1 MYKLLLAWRYLR
13 TRYIA
18 LASIISVTLG
28 VGTLIVVNS
37 VMAGFANE
45 MHIRLHSILADIV
58 FEAHG
63 MDGFNDPQYHIAEI
77 KRIVGDDLKGIT
89 AAVHVP
95 AMVNVPVRGQWI
107 TRQVSLVGV
116 DEETYA
122 DVSDFRE
129 YLVHP
134 ENRKKLSFRLHE
146 TNYDADGQ
154 RGMPP
159 AGWNYRRMKA
169 QYEKE
174 IALEQER
181 IRHAQQR
188 LPHAIQSPAAPPKDS
203 QQLPPNQLPTLKP
216 PVMLEEKSCDDTA
229 PETAVQTVPAPEYP
243 SERAAAGSAAPEN
256 NVAPP
261 PDPFASQAATHPGE
275 VFDAGKEQF
284 TGVILGIAIGS
295 VRQRDAKG
303 NVVDYYMC
311 RPGDDVRI
319 TFPSAG
325 QPPKAMSDM
334 FTVVDFYESKMSEYD
349 SSFAFMPIKRL
360 QEMRGM
366 IDPATGREAVTTI
379 QMRLKPGADLN
390 AIRDKLRERFPAEA
404 FPYRIQTWKDMQG
417 PLLAAVQME
426 TTLLNLLLFLII
438 AVAGFG
444 ILATFFMI
452 VVEKTKDIGI
462 LKALGAPSRG
472 VMSIFISYGFSLG
485 LVGATVGMIGGVL
498 FVVFINDI
506 AKVIEIIT
514 GHEVFDPTI
523 YYFSKIPTILQTQT
537 IVGVMVGAVAIA
549 VMASVLPA
557 IRAARLHPVQA
568 LRYE

>member
-63 MDGFNDPQYHIAEI
+63 MDGFNDPQWHVEEI
-77 KRIVGDDLKGIT
+77 RKIVGADLKGIT
-89 AAVHVP
+89 YAVHVP

-116 DEETYA
+116 DEATYA

-134 ENRKKLSFRLHE
+134 ENRQKLSFRLHE
-146 TNYDADGQ
+146 SDYDKDGK

-159 AGWNYRRMKA
+159 SGWNYRRLKA
-169 QYEKE
+169 QYERE
-174 IALEQER
+174 MAMEQEQLR
-181 IRHAQQR
+181 RSQEVPR
-188 LPHAIQSPAAPPKDS
+188 AIQPQDLKPKDS
-203 QQLPPNQLPTLKP
+203 QQLQPGQLPTLKP
-216 PVMLEEKSCDDTA
+216 PMMPEEKSA
-229 PETAVQTVPAPEYP
+229 ENLPPETATAQADPVAPTTAPQTT
-243 SERAAAGSAAPEN
+243 
-256 NVAPP
+256 VAPP
-261 PDPFASQAATHPGE
+261 PDPFASQASTHPADA
-275 VFDAGKEQF
+275 FDPAKEQF

-295 VRQRDAKG
+295 VRQRDVKG

-390 AIRDKLRERFPAEA
+390 AIRDRLRERFPAEA

-498 FVVFINDI
+498 FVIYINHI
-506 AKVIEIIT
+506 AKLIEYIT

-537 IVGVMVGAVAIA
+537 IIGVMFGAVAIA
-549 VMASVLPA
+549 VLASVLPA
-557 IRAARLHPVQA
+557 LRAARLHPVQA

>member
-63 MDGFNDPQYHIAEI
+63 MDGFNDPQWHVEEI
-77 KRIVGDDLKGIT
+77 KKIVGDDLKGIT
-89 AAVHVP
+89 YAVHVP

-116 DEETYA
+116 DENTYA

-129 YLVHP
+129 YLIHP
-134 ENRKKLSFRLHE
+134 ENRRKLSFRLQE
-146 TNYDADGQ
+146 TGYGDDAHA
-154 RGMPP
+154 MPP

-169 QYEKE
+169 KYDREV
-174 IALEQER
+174 ALEQEQLR
-181 IRHAQQR
+181 
-188 LPHAIQSPAAPPKDS
+188 KS
-203 QQLPPNQLPTLKP
+203 QQVPNAILPQGAEKKPFELPALKP
-216 PVMLEEKSCDDTA
+216 PVMPEESAADENA
-229 PETAVQTVPAPEYP
+229 PEPATPSPDPAATAE
-243 SERAAAGSAAPEN
+243 
-256 NVAPP
+256 VAPP
-261 PDPFASQAATHPGE
+261 PADPFINSAASHAAEAFDPGK
-275 VFDAGKEQF
+275 DQF

-295 VRQRDAKG
+295 VRQRDSEGK
-303 NVVDYYMC
+303 VVDYYLC

-325 QPPKAMSDM
+325 TPPKAMSDM

-349 SSFAFMPIKRL
+349 SSFAFMPLRRL

-379 QMRLKPGADLN
+379 QMRMKPGADLN
-390 AIRDKLRERFPAEA
+390 AIRDRLQARFPAEQ

-426 TTLLNLLLFLII
+426 TTLLNILLFLII

-485 LVGATVGMIGGVL
+485 VVGASVGVVGGLL
-498 FVVFINDI
+498 FVFNINRI
-506 AKVIEIIT
+506 AHWIELIT
-514 GHEVFDPTI
+514 GQEVFDPTI
-523 YYFSKIPTILQTQT
+523 YYFSKIPTIVHPSTV
-537 IVGVMVGAVAIA
+537 VGVMIGAVLIA
-549 VMASVLPA
+549 VLASVLPA
-557 IRAARLHPVQA
+557 IRAARLQPVQA

>member
-37 VMAGFANE
+37 VMAGFAHE

-63 MDGFNDPQYHIAEI
+63 MDGFQDPQWHMDEI
-77 KRIVGDDLKGIT
+77 RKIVGDDLKGIT
-89 AAVHVP
+89 CAVHVP
-95 AMVNVPVRGQWI
+95 AMVNVPVRGQWM

-116 DEETYA
+116 DEKTYA

-129 YLVHP
+129 YLLHP
-134 ENRKKLSFRLHE
+134 ENRRQLSFRLHD
-146 TNYDADGQ
+146 TGYGDANHP
-154 RGMPP
+154 MPP
-159 AGWNYRRMKA
+159 AGWPYRRTKI
-169 QYEKE
+169 QYERE
-174 IALEQER
+174 MAAEQELLR
-181 IRHAQQR
+181 QSQQVPR
-188 LPHAIQSPAAPPKDS
+188 AILPQETAPPNN
-203 QQLPPNQLPTLKP
+203 PPPAPVPNQPGQGFELPELKP
-216 PVMLEEKSCDDTA
+216 PQAIDGETTNA
-229 PETAVQTVPAPEYP
+229 PPAPTAVAGPGDLTSPPA
-243 SERAAAGSAAPEN
+243 
-256 NVAPP
+256 
-261 PDPFASQAATHPGE
+261 DPFASQQATAPANS
-275 VFDAGKEQF
+275 FDPAKEQF

-295 VRQRDAKG
+295 VRQRDAEGK
-303 NVVDYYMC
+303 VVDYYLC

-334 FTVVDFYESKMSEYD
+334 FTVTDFYESKMSEYD
-349 SSFAFMPIKRL
+349 SSFAFIPLRRL

-366 IDPATGREAVTTI
+366 IDPSTGMEAVTTI

-390 AIRDKLRERFPAEA
+390 AIRDRLRERFPAEQ
-404 FPYRIQTWKDMQG
+404 FPYRIQTWRDMQG

-426 TTLLNLLLFLII
+426 TMLLNILLFLII

-472 VMSIFISYGFSLG
+472 VMSIFLSYGFSLG
-485 LVGATVGMIGGVL
+485 LVGATVGMIGGLL
-498 FVVFINDI
+498 FVIYINDI
-506 AKVIEIIT
+506 AKLIEIVT
-514 GHEVFDPTI
+514 GQEVFDPTI
-523 YYFSKIPTILQTQT
+523 YYFSRIPTIIDAQTV
-537 IVGVMVGAVAIA
+537 VGVMIGAVLIA
-549 VMASVLPA
+549 VLASVLPA

>member
-37 VMAGFANE
+37 VMAGFAHE

-63 MDGFNDPQYHIAEI
+63 MDGFSNPQWHVDEI
-77 KRIVGDDLKGIT
+77 RKVVGDDLKGIT
-89 AAVHVP
+89 YAVHVP
-95 AMVNVPVRGQWI
+95 AMVNVPVRGQWV
-107 TRQVSLVGV
+107 TRQISLVGV
-116 DEETYA
+116 DEKTYA

-129 YLVHP
+129 YLLHP
-134 ENRKKLSFRLHE
+134 GNREKLSFTLRESGYGDDQH
-146 TNYDADGQ
+146 A
-154 RGMPP
+154 MPP
-159 AGWNYRRMKA
+159 AGWAYRRLKVQYEREMQSEQEQLLKA
-169 QYEKE
+169 QQVPTAMTPIEGDAAKNE
-174 IALEQER
+174 TK
-181 IRHAQQR
+181 
-188 LPHAIQSPAAPPKDS
+188 PAAVAGTNPP
-203 QQLPPNQLPTLKP
+203 
-216 PVMLEEKSCDDTA
+216 A
-229 PETAVQTVPAPEYP
+229 
-243 SERAAAGSAAPEN
+243 
-256 NVAPP
+256 
-261 PDPFASQAATHPGE
+261 DPFASKQSTLP
-275 VFDAGKEQF
+275 VDTFDPAKDQF
-284 TGVILGIAIGS
+284 SGVIMGIAIGS
-295 VRQRDAKG
+295 ARQRDSEGK
-303 NVVDYYMC
+303 VIDYFLC

-349 SSFAFMPIKRL
+349 STFAFIPLRRL

-366 IDPATGREAVTTI
+366 IDPSTGTEAVTTI

-390 AIRDKLRERFPAEA
+390 AVRDKLRARFPADQYP
-404 FPYRIQTWKDMQG
+404 FRIQTWRDMQG

-485 LVGATVGMIGGVL
+485 LVGSGVGMIGGLL
-498 FVVFINDI
+498 FVIYINDI
-506 AKVIEIIT
+506 AKLIEVIT
-514 GHEVFDPTI
+514 GQEVFDPTI
-523 YYFSKIPTILQTQT
+523 YYFSEIPTIINPSTV
-537 IVGVMVGAVAIA
+537 VGVMIGATLIA
-549 VMASVLPA
+549 VLASVLPA

>member
-37 VMAGFANE
+37 VMAGFAHE

-63 MDGFNDPQYHIAEI
+63 MDGFADPQWHEEEI
-77 KRIVGDDLKGIT
+77 RKIVGDDLVGIT
-89 AAVHVP
+89 RAVHVP

-107 TRQVSLVGV
+107 TRHVTLVGV
-116 DEETYA
+116 DEKTYA

-129 YLVHP
+129 YLLHP
-134 ENRKKLSFRLHE
+134 ENRRQLTFRLHE
-146 TNYDADGQ
+146 TGYGDKQ
-154 RGMPP
+154 HQLPP
-159 AGWNYRRMKA
+159 SGWPYRRMKI
-169 QYEKE
+169 QYERE
-174 IALEQER
+174 IAAEQEELR
-181 IRHAQQR
+181 RSQEVPRAI
-188 LPHAIQSPAAPPKDS
+188 LPQDVESDAPPSAPQPPVASDQGFELPELKPPQALDGETTNPSPAAVAGPNDS
-203 QQLPPNQLPTLKP
+203 GSLP
-216 PVMLEEKSCDDTA
+216 A
-229 PETAVQTVPAPEYP
+229 
-243 SERAAAGSAAPEN
+243 
-256 NVAPP
+256 
-261 PDPFASQAATHPGE
+261 DPFASQQATQAS
-275 VFDAGKEQF
+275 FDPAKEQF

-295 VRQRDAKG
+295 VRQRDGEG
-303 NVVDYYMC
+303 NVVDYYLC

-349 SSFAFMPIKRL
+349 SSFAFIPLRRL

-366 IDPATGREAVTTI
+366 IDPATGLESVTTI
-379 QMRLKPGADLN
+379 QMRLRPGADLN
-390 AIRDKLRERFPAEA
+390 AIRDRLRERFPAEH
-404 FPYRIQTWKDMQG
+404 FPYRIQTWRDMQG

-426 TTLLNLLLFLII
+426 TMLLNILLFLII

-462 LKALGAPSRG
+462 LKALGAPSQG
-472 VMSIFISYGFSLG
+472 VMSIFLSYGFSLG
-485 LVGATVGMIGGVL
+485 LVGATVGLIGGLL
-498 FVVFINDI
+498 FVIYINDI
-506 AKVIEIIT
+506 ARLIEIIT
-514 GHEVFDPTI
+514 GQEVFDPTI
-523 YYFSKIPTILQTQT
+523 YYFSRIPTIIEPQTV
-537 IVGVMVGAVAIA
+537 IGVMVGAVLIA
-549 VMASVLPA
+549 VLASVLPA
-557 IRAARLHPVQA
+557 LRAARLHPVQA

>member
-63 MDGFNDPQYHIAEI
+63 MDGFNDPQWHVAEI
-77 KRIVGDDLKGIT
+77 KKIVGDDLKGIT
-89 AAVHVP
+89 YAVHVP

-116 DEETYA
+116 DENTYA

-129 YLVHP
+129 YLIHP
-134 ENRKKLSFRLHE
+134 ENRRKLSFRLQEDGYGDE
-146 TNYDADGQ
+146 THA
-154 RGMPP
+154 MPP

-169 QYEKE
+169 KYERE
-174 IALEQER
+174 VALEQEQLR
-181 IRHAQQR
+181 KSSHVPNAILPQDNQQKPFE
-188 LPHAIQSPAAPPKDS
+188 LPE
-203 QQLPPNQLPTLKP
+203 LKP
-216 PVMLEEKSCDDTA
+216 PVMPAEVAAEKPEPATPSPNPAATA
-229 PETAVQTVPAPEYP
+229 EVAP
-243 SERAAAGSAAPEN
+243 
-256 NVAPP
+256 PP
-261 PDPFASQAATHPGE
+261 PDPFGQNASTHPAE
-275 VFDAGKEQF
+275 AFDPGKDQF

-295 VRQRDAKG
+295 VRQRDTEGK
-303 NVVDYYMC
+303 VVDYYLC

-349 SSFAFMPIKRL
+349 SSFAFMPLRRL

-379 QMRLKPGADLN
+379 QMRMKPGADLN
-390 AIRDKLRERFPAEA
+390 AIRDKLRARFPAEQ

-426 TTLLNLLLFLII
+426 TTLLNILLFLII

-472 VMSIFISYGFSLG
+472 VMSIFLSYGFSLG
-485 LVGATVGMIGGVL
+485 VVGASVGVVGGLL
-498 FVVFINDI
+498 FVFNINGI
-506 AKVIEIIT
+506 AHLIEIIT
-514 GHEVFDPTI
+514 GQEVFDPTI
-523 YYFSKIPTILQTQT
+523 YYFSKIPTIVHPTT
-537 IVGVMVGAVAIA
+537 VVGVMIGAVLIA
-549 VMASVLPA
+549 VLASVLPA
-557 IRAARLHPVQA
+557 IRAARLQPVQA

>member
-37 VMAGFANE
+37 VMAGFAHE
-45 MHIRLHSILADIV
+45 MHIRLHSILADIC

-63 MDGFNDPQYHIAEI
+63 MDGFSNPQWHVEEI
-77 KRIVGDDLKGIT
+77 KKIVGPDLKGIT
-89 AAVHVP
+89 YAVHVP
-95 AMVNVPVRGQWI
+95 AMVNVPVRGQWV
-107 TRQVSLVGV
+107 TRQISLVGV
-116 DEETYA
+116 DENTYA

-129 YLVHP
+129 YLLHP
-134 ENRKKLSFRLHE
+134 GNREKLAFTLREAGYGDEKHP
-146 TNYDADGQ
+146 
-154 RGMPP
+154 MPP
-159 AGWNYRRMKA
+159 AGWAYRRMKV
-169 QYEKE
+169 QYERE
-174 IALEQER
+174 MQAEQEAL
-181 IRHAQQR
+181 IKSQQVPR
-188 LPHAIQSPAAPPKDS
+188 AMQPQDAADAKKGATTTTAEAAPP
-203 QQLPPNQLPTLKP
+203 
-216 PVMLEEKSCDDTA
+216 A
-229 PETAVQTVPAPEYP
+229 
-243 SERAAAGSAAPEN
+243 
-256 NVAPP
+256 
-261 PDPFASQAATHPGE
+261 DPFASQQAAAPSDT
-275 VFDAGKEQF
+275 FDPAKDQF
-284 TGVILGIAIGS
+284 AGVIMGIAIGS
-295 VRQRDAKG
+295 SRQRDSEGK
-303 NVVDYYMC
+303 VIDYFLC

-349 SSFAFMPIKRL
+349 SSFAFIPLRRL

-366 IDPATGREAVTTI
+366 IDPSTGVEAVTTI

-390 AIRDKLRERFPAEA
+390 AVRDKLRARFPAEQ
-404 FPYRIQTWKDMQG
+404 FPFRIQTWRDMQG

-426 TTLLNLLLFLII
+426 TTLLNILLFLII

-472 VMSIFISYGFSLG
+472 VMSIFLSYGFSLG
-485 LVGATVGMIGGVL
+485 LVGSGVGMIGGLL
-498 FVVFINDI
+498 FVIYINNI
-506 AKVIEIIT
+506 AKGIEWVT

-523 YYFSKIPTILQTQT
+523 YYFSEIPTIINPSTV
-537 IVGVMVGAVAIA
+537 VGVMIGATLIA
-549 VMASVLPA
+549 VLASVLPA